1 MKLQLKVFS
10 GSWWATEN
18 RKQTQKPKG
27 QPEGI
32 VPYYKNNSLF
42 SLTLTTTA
50 ENVESVGLSE
60 SAEKNGFLLVVAKQM
75 KIFLCISCF

>member
-32 VPYYKNNSLF
+32 LLCYKNNSLF
-42 SLTLTTTA
+42 SLTTA
-50 ENVESVGLSE
+50 AETMIERVGLRESE
-60 SAEKNGFLLVVAKQM
+60 GLIAWFYM
-75 KIFLCISCF
+75 

>member
-27 QPEGI
+27 QAEGI
-32 VPYYKNNSLF
+32 VPCYKNNSLF
-42 SLTLTTTA
+42 SLTH
-50 ENVESVGLSE
+50 NCCRDVKSVGFTVSDFFFFGSE
-60 SAEKNGFLLVVAKQM
+60 IKLTKAST
-75 KIFLCISCF
+75 

>member
-32 VPYYKNNSLF
+32 YTILQEQQSV
-42 SLTLTTTA
+42 LTHSH
-50 ENVESVGLSE
+50 NCCRVVESDGFNQ
-60 SAEKNGFLLVVAKQM
+60 SAEKLGFIGFACELQNLQHYEKQM
-75 KIFLCISCF
+75 

>member
-27 QPEGI
+27 QQAGI
-32 VPYYKNNSLF
+32 VPRYKNNSLV
-42 SLTLTTTA
+42 SLTLMTA
-50 ENVESVGLSE
+50 
-60 SAEKNGFLLVVAKQM
+60 AEVKKIGFLLVSHM
-75 KIFLCISCF
+75 R

>member
-32 VPYYKNNSLF
+32 IPSYKNNSLF
-42 SLTLTTTA
+42 SLTLTTAA
-50 ENVESVGLSE
+50 EL
-60 SAEKNGFLLVVAKQM
+60 
-75 KIFLCISCF
+75 